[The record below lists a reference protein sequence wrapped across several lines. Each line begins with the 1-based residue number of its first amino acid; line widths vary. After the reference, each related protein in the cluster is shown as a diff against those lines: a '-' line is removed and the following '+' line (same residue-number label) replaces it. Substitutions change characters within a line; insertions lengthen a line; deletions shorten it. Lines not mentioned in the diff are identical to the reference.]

1 MGKEKT
7 GTKQE
12 LKNQLLEEIQ
22 NLNRAQYQTIETNF
36 DNDYTTENRRKFI
49 ADLVYDWQEK
59 NNSSNAALAGLIGV
73 SRPCVGNWINPPSK
87 GTAGKTI
94 TRKNAIALGLAMR
107 VSLDDLIRL
116 VLCSDEPGMFPREGF
131 ESEIVDFV
139 EEYLYNNGEYPS
151 IEMVDEH
158 LISTLNEGI
167 IKKKKVAEK

>member
-1 MGKEKT
+1 MEKERT

-12 LKNQLLEEIQ
+12 LKDTLLEEIQ
-22 NLNRAQYQTIETNF
+22 DFMRVHYQNIEKNF
-36 DNDYTTENRRKFI
+36 DNDYTTDNRRKFL
-49 ADLVYDWQEK
+49 ADLVNDWIEK
-59 NNSSNAALAGLIGV
+59 NNSSNAALARLIGV

-107 VSLDDLIRL
+107 VSLDDMIRL

-167 IKKKKVAEK
+167 IKKKNVAEK